1 MLSSMY
7 FTFLQYRFL
16 RGTSHLF
23 LSTYYLIPLITL
35 LFYLRMEI
43 NSSEKGKKHK

>member
-1 MLSSMY
+1 MFNLYKKCSIY
-7 FTFLQYRFL
+7 IKNVQFILL
-16 RGTSHLF
+16 N
-23 LSTYYLIPLITL
+23 IITL